1 VVEKGEAHESGPQ
14 SVFDED
20 VESMT
25 FPDPLELMGVE
36 FKRTAIIGVGLI
48 GGSIGLRMK
57 SMSYPGMLL
66 GHDTPEVLDEA
77 LERGVIDRG
86 VGDLSEAV
94 ADADLIVLA
103 VPIDE
108 IVKILP
114 TVLKNAKPE
123 AVITDTAPA
132 KQELCRLAKAT
143 EGTRATYIGGH
154 PLAGSNRQGIGNADA
169 SLFENGYWLL
179 TPSEQTPQPVRES
192 LWWWV
197 RMLGAYPLALESEL
211 HDRVMAMT
219 THVPFIVAVALSN
232 WIAQQSNTIP
242 ALPKLATGNFQTM
255 TAMAGLPLGVWEGVL
270 RMNQAQVTHA
280 LEEFRTVLEV
290 CAKDLKDGKLE
301 GLWQPAH
308 ALQRKL
314 VRERPGDW
322 DANCEL
328 VVTAPDRHGTI
339 ARIAGLLAANEIG
352 IRDIHVIY
360 VRERRGGRLMVVL
373 ETRAEARRAMDLLLE
388 HGYAARLRD

>member
-1 VVEKGEAHESGPQ
+1 MEQGEKRELGPENA
-14 SVFDED
+14 SMED
-20 VESMT
+20 VET
-25 FPDPLELMGVE
+25 LTVPDPLELMGVE

-57 SMSYPGMLL
+57 AMGYPGMIT
-66 GHDTPEVLDEA
+66 GHDSPAVLDEA
-77 LERGVIDRG
+77 LERGAIDRG
-86 VGDLSEAV
+86 VGDLSELV

-103 VPIDE
+103 APIDE

-114 TVLKNAKPE
+114 TVLKCAKAE
-123 AVITDTAPA
+123 AVVTDTAPA
-132 KQELCRLAKAT
+132 KIELHRLAKAT
-143 EGTRATYIGGH
+143 DGARACYLGGH

-179 TPSEQTPQPVRES
+179 TPTAHTPPSVRES

-197 RMLGAYPLALESEL
+197 RMLGAYPLALEAEL

-219 THVPFIVAVALSN
+219 THVPFIVSMALSN

-255 TAMAGLPLGVWEGVL
+255 TAMAALPLGVWEGVL
-270 RMNQAQVTHA
+270 RLNQAQVTQA
-280 LEEFRTVLEV
+280 LDEFRSVLDLCV
-290 CAKDLKDGKLE
+290 KDLKDGRLQE
-301 GLWQPAH
+301 IWESAH

-322 DANCEL
+322 DANCEIT
-328 VVTAPDRHGTI
+328 VTAPDRPGTI
-339 ARIAGLLAANEIG
+339 ARIAGLLAARDIG

-360 VRERRGGRLMVVL
+360 IRERRGGRLQVVL
-373 ETRAEARRAMDLLLE
+373 ETRADARRAMEVLLE
-388 HGYAARLRD
+388 QGYSVRLRN